1 VYNSTVFI
9 CEVNVNELPLVLIKD
24 EICNHNKNNYKVTLI
39 IPLLKETKMDL
50 ILQKATELGVYE
62 IIPVIMKRSIIKL
75 EHGKED
81 KKIER
86 WTKICKE
93 ASEQSKRIDIP
104 MITNIKT
111 LSQLN
116 SIDGLKVVCS
126 TTEKE
131 KTINLFISV
140 LSGFFKFSL
149 EEEYIEKV
157 LVKHRW
163 RPKIPSSIP
172 KYLDSYEQARIKI
185 ISESMSTRNRAIVE
199 FLFSSGCRRSE
210 VASLNIEDIDLD
222 NRTATVIGKGRKI
235 REVYF
240 SDECAILLKEYLREH
255 KGENPA
261 LFINCFGNRLTGEG
275 IYKITTKLGIKAG
288 LPYKFNPHRTRHSYG
303 YNMMTK
309 GADIQ
314 FIGDSLGHSDLNTT
328 RVYTKIPSQDIR
340 DEYDKKMGWI

>member
-1 VYNSTVFI
+1 MRDNYWVIESANINPEAKLIANKYLESLKIANKSPATVNKYRWVIDMFLTYAPKQLD
-9 CEVNVNELPLVLIKD
+9 ELESED
-24 EICNHNKNNYKVTLI
+24 
-39 IPLLKETKMDL
+39 
-50 ILQKATELGVYE
+50 ILQWLTDNK
-62 IIPVIMKRSIIKL
+62 
-75 EHGKED
+75 D
-81 KKIER
+81 K
-86 WTKICKE
+86 
-93 ASEQSKRIDIP
+93 
-104 MITNIKT
+104 
-111 LSQLN
+111 
-116 SIDGLKVVCS
+116 
-126 TTEKE
+126 KE
-131 KTINLFISV
+131 KTVNLFISV
-140 LSGFFKFSL
+140 LSGFFKFCL
-149 EEEYIEKV
+149 DEEYIEKV

-185 ISESMSTRNRAIVE
+185 TAESMPIRNRAIVE

-222 NRTATVIGKGRKI
+222 NRTAKVIGKGKKI

-240 SDECAILLKEYLREH
+240 SEECAILLNEYLREH
-255 KGENPA
+255 KRENPA
-261 LFINCFGNRLTGEG
+261 LFINCLGNRLTGEG

-288 LPYKFNPHRTRHSYG
+288 LPNKFNPHKTRHSYG

-340 DEYDKKMGWI
+340 DEYDKKKGWI